1 MSEVDV
7 LPELKEIVGAVLFAA
22 KQPVTLDQ
30 LVELFP
36 QTAGQ
41 LGGIAKDYASA
52 SRADLDAALAAFR
65 TDLEQA
71 KLGLCVVEVAGGFRL
86 ENRPACGPWLR
97 QYLEKGRPN
106 RLSRLAIIAYRQP
119 VMRSE
124 IESVR
129 GVAVDQIL
137 RNLLDLQLIRIAGR
151 SDLPGRPWLFGT
163 TQKFLE
169 QFGLR
174 SLDDLPGVEELRRIE
189 ETRAAPPAPGLGG
202 GAAGAPAPVVGF
214 AGGPVAAA
222 DDTAEASSGS
232 AASEAE
238 AVAPPAGEDDFVIDD
253 TADEFDDDEDD
264 ETDFDDEEDQDFH
277 ELDGGSSGEETGGE
291 PADENPETRDGPEER
306 P

>member
-1 MSEVDV
+1 MSDVDV

-30 LVELFP
+30 LAELFP
-36 QTAGQ
+36 QTADQ
-41 LGGIAKDYASA
+41 HGGIAKDYASA
-52 SRADLDAALAAFR
+52 TRADVEAALAAFR
-65 TDLEQA
+65 ADLERA
-71 KLGLCVVEVAGGFRL
+71 RLGLSVVEVAGGFRL
-86 ENRPACGPWLR
+86 ENRAACGPWLR
-97 QYLEKGRPN
+97 QYLDKGRPN
-106 RLSRLAIIAYRQP
+106 RLSRPAMETLAIIAYRQP

-151 SDLPGRPWLFGT
+151 SELPGRPWLFGT

-189 ETRAAPPAPGLGG
+189 ETRGAAPSPAP
-202 GAAGAPAPVVGF
+202 AAAAEPSAPVVGF

-222 DDTAEASSGS
+222 VENEEPP
-232 AASEAE
+232 AAGAPD
-238 AVAPPAGEDDFVIDD
+238 APPAPREDDFVIDD
-253 TADEFDDDEDD
+253 TEDEFDDEDDD
-264 ETDFDDEEDQDFH
+264 ETDFDDDEDRDFEE
-277 ELDGGSSGEETGGE
+277 EGGE
-291 PADENPETRDGPEER
+291 SADDGPGTPDR
-306 P
+306 PEDRP